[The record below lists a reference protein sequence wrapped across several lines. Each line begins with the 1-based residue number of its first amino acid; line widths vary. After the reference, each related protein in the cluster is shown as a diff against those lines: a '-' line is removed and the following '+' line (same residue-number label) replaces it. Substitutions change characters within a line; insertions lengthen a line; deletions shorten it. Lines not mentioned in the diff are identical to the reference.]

1 MDLVYL
7 QTLLEVVETGS
18 ITKAADK
25 LCVTQSAVSR
35 RLKFVEEEYG
45 LPLLDRSGPALKLTP
60 AGEMVS
66 EKAGRLLALANDLE
80 AELQSRDWTR
90 PLSFCCTPAFGMS
103 HLPRIMRR
111 FMHADRSANGVEIH
125 FEIPERI
132 LLGMRA
138 HHYDLAVLDFGEC
151 TSLTD
156 LNTIPLPGDEIVFV
170 SSAGLGIPSP
180 DATLPELFAHTLFSR
195 KEGCCS
201 RRVLDMNLKAV
212 GHTVDD
218 FRNVVVIDDLHLIA
232 QALGDEGGV
241 SFLPLQVFRS
251 EVEKGALAI
260 HRVAEF
266 NHKRCRTLLVGADL
280 AEYPAAQEFVE
291 CVQAL
296 T

>member
-18 ITKAADK
+18 LTKAAEK

-45 LPLLDRSGPALKLTP
+45 LPLLDRSGPVLKLTP
-60 AGEMVS
+60 AGKIVS
-66 EKAGRLLALANDLE
+66 EKAGRLLALATDLKD
-80 AELQSRDWTR
+80 ELRSRDWTR

-103 HLPRIMRR
+103 HLPKIMRR
-111 FMHADRSANGVEIH
+111 FMHAERSANGVEIH

-156 LNTIPLPGDEIVFV
+156 LNAIPLPGDEIVFV

-180 DATLPELFAHTLFSR
+180 EATLPALFAHTLFSR

-201 RRVLDMNLKAV
+201 RRVLDANLKAA
-212 GHTVDD
+212 GYTVDD
-218 FRNVVVIDDLHLIA
+218 FSNVVVIDDLHLIA

-241 SFLPLQVFRS
+241 AFLPLQVFQT
-251 EVEKGALAI
+251 EIDKGSLAI
-260 HRVAEF
+260 HRVPEF
-266 NHKRCRTLLVGADL
+266 KHKRCRTLLVGNDL
-280 AEYPAAQEFVE
+280 AENTAALEFVE